1 MNEPKMNEITTRALL
16 AYAHDTGGPIMFNLS
31 GIQESFFGERT
42 AGVCQ
47 AITSAL
53 AFESGLEKSS
63 ISASVD
69 NDVIY
74 LEGTADSVEA
84 IDIAINL
91 ASSISNCR
99 ILSHIEPCY

>member
-1 MNEPKMNEITTRALL
+1 M
-16 AYAHDTGGPIMFNLS
+16 
-31 GIQESFFGERT
+31 

-53 AFESGLEKSS
+53 AFESGLEKSN
-63 ISASVD
+63 ISATAE

-74 LEGTADSVEA
+74 LQGTADSVEA
-84 IDIAINL
+84 IETAISL

-99 ILSHIEPCY
+99 ILSHVEPVY

>member
-1 MNEPKMNEITTRALL
+1 
-16 AYAHDTGGPIMFNLS
+16 MFNIS
-31 GIQESFFGERT
+31 GIPESFFGDRM

-53 AFESGLEKSS
+53 AFAAGLERSK
-63 ISASVD
+63 ISATAE
-69 NDVIY
+69 NNMIY

-91 ASSISNCR
+91 ASSISGCR
-99 ILSHIEPCY
+99 ILSHVEPVH

>member
-1 MNEPKMNEITTRALL
+1 M
-16 AYAHDTGGPIMFNLS
+16 
-31 GIQESFFGERT
+31 

-53 AFESGLEKSS
+53 AFESGLEKSN
-63 ISASVD
+63 ISATAE

-74 LEGTADSVEA
+74 LQGTADSVEA
-84 IDIAINL
+84 IEAAISL

-99 ILSHIEPCY
+99 ILSHVEQFTDFQRPGLLRPA

>member
-1 MNEPKMNEITTRALL
+1 
-16 AYAHDTGGPIMFNLS
+16 MFNMS
-31 GIQESFFGERT
+31 GIQESFFGDRM
-42 AGVCQ
+42 AGVGQ

-63 ISASVD
+63 ILATVD

>member
-1 MNEPKMNEITTRALL
+1 
-16 AYAHDTGGPIMFNLS
+16 MFNLS
-31 GIQESFFGERT
+31 GIQESFFGDRM

-53 AFESGLEKSS
+53 AFESGLEKSN
-63 ISASVD
+63 ISAMAE

-74 LEGTADSVEA
+74 LQGTADSVEA
-84 IDIAINL
+84 IETAISL

-99 ILSHIEPCY
+99 ILSHVEPVY